1 MMMVQHTLLGRVL
14 LQQSRS
20 ISSLRSTKPPIS
32 TFRVFQSQYSNNS
45 KSQNH
50 CENEKRGKWFTLPPY
65 TPTINGSFLG
75 KALSAKIPAK
85 EASETTALKWVLRC
99 CPELPRNLVQKLF
112 RLRQVRKESSVMESC
127 NLGDQ
132 CQEHRL
138 TRVAAKDSMDVGDRI
153 FLPISVKVLPSS
165 KQDCHCSE
173 EEINFI
179 RGLELFKDTAIIVIN
194 KPPGMPVQGGIGIK
208 RSLDEL
214 SASCLSYDYS
224 ERPRLV
230 HRLDRDCS
238 GILVMGRT
246 QTSATVLHAIF
257 REKTLAASNDVFF
270 RLTIF
275 IFSLKDVGNKRRILQ
290 RKYWALVIGSPRH
303 LKGLISVPL
312 GKVVVDNGKSDRITV
327 VENSQNLSSQH
338 AVTQYR
344 VIESSHG
351 STLLLSRLLHKDVR
365 MVLRSYTKE
374 KSMTMFATNSLNLL
388 YLSFKAFDESTILPA
403 KENSTYCFL
412 SLSWIV
418 FSLLCLVPVFFPFSL
433 GFNMWLNAGFTWLE
447 LSPLTGRK
455 HQLRVHCAEVLKTPI
470 VGDYK
475 YAWQAH
481 RNWKQISWSNIEDN
495 SNEKSLSEKILP
507 FALDL
512 DSGSISEKHPRLHLH
527 CKQMVLPDVS
537 TALQD
542 VQLSSE
548 YDFSQLASLK
558 FDAPLPSYMKKS
570 WGILRS

>member
-1 MMMVQHTLLGRVL
+1 MVMVYPALLGRLL
-14 LQQSRS
+14 LQPSRS
-20 ISSLRSTKPPIS
+20 ISSPRATKPSIS
-32 TFRVFQSQYSNNS
+32 TVRVLQSQYNTST

-50 CENEKRGKWFTLPPY
+50 YENDKRGKWFTLPPY
-65 TPTINGSFLG
+65 TSTINGSVLG
-75 KALSAKIPAK
+75 KALSARIPAK
-85 EASETTALKWVLRC
+85 SASETTALKWVLRC

-112 RLRQVRKESSVMESC
+112 RLRQVRRESPVMESC
-127 NLGDQ
+127 NLGEG
-132 CQEHRL
+132 QEHRL
-138 TRVAAKDSMDVGDRI
+138 KRVAAKDSMDVGDRI
-153 FLPISVKVLPSS
+153 FLPISVKALPAE

-179 RGLELFKDTAIIVIN
+179 RGLELYKDAAIIVVN
-194 KPPGMPVQGGIGIK
+194 KPPGMPVQGLFMLCRISSGKSLTLFVLNYFGQGGIGIK

-214 SASCLSYDYS
+214 SASCFSSDYS
-224 ERPRLV
+224 EPPRLV

-257 REKTLAASNDVFF
+257 REKTLAASNDV
-270 RLTIF
+270 LST
-275 IFSLKDVGNKRRILQ
+275 DVGDKRRILQ
-290 RKYWALVIGSPRH
+290 RKYWALVIGSPRRP
-303 LKGLISVPL
+303 KGLISAPL

-351 STLLLSRLLHKDVR
+351 
-365 MVLRSYTKE
+365 
-374 KSMTMFATNSLNLL
+374 
-388 YLSFKAFDESTILPA
+388 
-403 KENSTYCFL
+403 
-412 SLSWIV
+412 
-418 FSLLCLVPVFFPFSL
+418 
-433 GFNMWLNAGFTWLE
+433 FTWLE

-455 HQLRVHCAEVLKTPI
+455 HQLRVHCAEVLGTPI

-481 RNWKQISWSNIEDN
+481 RNWKQLPWSNIEDN
-495 SNEKSLSEKILP
+495 SNEKSPSEKILP

-537 TALQD
+537 KALQD
-542 VQLSSE
+542 VQLSSD

-558 FDAPLPSYMKKS
+558 FDAPLPPYMKKS
-570 WGILRS
+570 WDILRP